1 VTGARPATGRLGWI
15 ERVVLGL
22 LALSLAVLAVSGV
35 VLSFRYSPT
44 PPGVARADL
53 DDKRRL
59 ASDVRTV
66 HQLAGFV
73 CVVTAGLAA
82 LLPLLPLLRR
92 ARARAADVVH
102 GAALPLLAI
111 VAAVSGLFLRWD
123 QIALFTVEVG
133 ADYDGY
139 EWLLD
144 DGVRFV
150 LLSAGGGETSVGTL
164 LTVLAIHA
172 ALGVAL
178 LVLVGLAVRRWRSPA
193 IA

>member
-1 VTGARPATGRLGWI
+1 
-15 ERVVLGL
+15 
-22 LALSLAVLAVSGV
+22 
-35 VLSFRYSPT
+35 
-44 PPGVARADL
+44 
-53 DDKRRL
+53 
-59 ASDVRTV
+59 
-66 HQLAGFV
+66 
-73 CVVTAGLAA
+73 
-82 LLPLLPLLRR
+82 
-92 ARARAADVVH
+92 
-102 GAALPLLAI
+102 
-111 VAAVSGLFLRWD
+111 
-123 QIALFTVEVG
+123 LFTVEVG